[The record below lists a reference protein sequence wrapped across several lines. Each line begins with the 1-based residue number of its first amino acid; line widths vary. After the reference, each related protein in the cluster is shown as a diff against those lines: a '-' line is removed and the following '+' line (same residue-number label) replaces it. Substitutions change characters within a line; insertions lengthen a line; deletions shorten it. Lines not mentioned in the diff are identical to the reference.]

1 LAKFDPLH
9 KISLPEKFSSGR
21 LQFLAI
27 RGRWWSAM
35 VNGGGS
41 NGQWC
46 KVVVN
51 GEKIRKR
58 VAAIKAV

>member
-1 LAKFDPLH
+1 
-9 KISLPEKFSSGR
+9 
-21 LQFLAI
+21 
-27 RGRWWSAM
+27 M